1 MEKDQPKRDAQ
12 PSGKPPTEDT
22 IRSLWQKYIDIR
34 RGESAEIDINTLG
47 NSFDYQEGKIT
58 LQLHQGLEEEIFK
71 RQKNELMQFLKKE
84 SGYHELTINI
94 DLQELS
100 NKKILYTAQEKFN
113 FLAEKYP
120 RLLEL
125 KQKLGLDVDF

>member
-1 MEKDQPKRDAQ
+1 MEKDQPEIDDQ
-12 PSGKPPTEDT
+12 PSGEPPTEDT
-22 IRSLWQKYIDIR
+22 IRSLWHKYIDIR
-34 RGESAEIDINTLG
+34 RGESAEIDINTLE
-47 NSFDYQEGKIT
+47 NPFDYQEGKIT

-94 DLQELS
+94 DLKELN
-100 NKKILYTAQEKFN
+100 NKKMLYTAQEKFN